1 MTDLFTHRVTVR
13 FGECDPAGILYY
25 PRYFDVFHRTMEAWV
40 GEGLGIGYADL
51 VRERL
56 VGLPSV
62 HAEADYRAP
71 SHFGDQL
78 DVGLSVEKLGRSSI
92 TFTYRVVGV
101 DGVLRATGRVVTVT
115 MDLDPS
121 SETYLRA
128 VPIPDDLRAAIEALT
143 PA

>member
-1 MTDLFTHRVTVR
+1 MFHFSPNRSLTAGVLADLR
-13 FGECDPAGILYY
+13 
-25 PRYFDVFHRTMEAWV
+25 V
-40 GEGLGIGYADL
+40 GESFPAALGL
-51 VRERL
+51 
-56 VGLPSV
+56 
-62 HAEADYRAP
+62 
-71 SHFGDQL
+71 FGDQL